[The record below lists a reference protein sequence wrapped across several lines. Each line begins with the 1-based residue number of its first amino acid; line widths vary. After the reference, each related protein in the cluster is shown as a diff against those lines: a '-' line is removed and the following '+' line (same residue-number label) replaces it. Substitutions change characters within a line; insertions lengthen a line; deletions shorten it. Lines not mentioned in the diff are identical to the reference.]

1 MRELATARSRPCLEL
16 VEIFTDPK
24 HVSSMKIAIKPGNI
38 VTATIESVVFTD
50 QLAEFV
56 SRLKSYE
63 LTEKEQP

>member
-1 MRELATARSRPCLEL
+1 MRELANPRSQPCLEL

-24 HVSSMKIAIKPGNI
+24 HVTSMKIEIKPGNI
-38 VTATIESVVFTD
+38 VTTTIESVVFTD